1 MDSGTTEQHR
11 EDSGITEQR
20 REDSGTTEKRED
32 SGTTEQRREDSEIT
46 EQRREDSGTMEQRRE
61 DLGTMEKRK
70 SHIFKLLKD
79 DGVSTVVLV
88 GDTGMGKTW
97 MAREIS
103 ECAVR
108 EGLCYESLWLSVTE
122 KYDINLLYKSIAHQL
137 SLSFITE
144 EWEEEEEDIDSN
156 RDVKDMKVE
165 EELESL
171 KHRIKAKLEDKKRS
185 AALHEGKKY
194 LLLVLDDEGNKMKD
208 NDWQDIRAVLPSD
221 DRIPVKILVTGRK
234 SEEAPIIE
242 GNVKEVTFEPVS
254 FEGSLTILENS
265 IDKKFRNIQGFE
277 DLFDA
282 IAQKSMG
289 LPAAITVI
297 AGALNY
303 IARHSSGDWTLES
316 ALEKAAYYE
325 EAAKGV
331 NPLIS
336 CAYEMLP
343 GTVIQNCFWHSVQF
357 FRKHGGIHYND
368 LITHWVME
376 GNFDPFDHIEKAYKE
391 GHCVLMELLD
401 RGMLKIQDDNI
412 VSMEGAALNI
422 VDSRPQGYG
431 GTANLGLASVFGNG
445 EWKGL
450 GRITQTDGMIK
461 TLCNPKHWQ
470 KVSTLLIDG
479 SCLPLESH
487 DTFLDRIQELQVLAV
502 FNPKFT
508 SIISSFLKMDKLH
521 VLLLRSCNL
530 LEDMAHINKL
540 RKLEVLEISGASQI
554 KSLPEELFDRM
565 TDLQSLNLSRLEIQT
580 LPSLSNLKKL
590 RLLILR
596 RCSCLNKLPSLKE
609 LINLEI
615 LDLSGASSF
624 VRFIDPTISFLS
636 NIQMIDLSGTAIGRL
651 PKFHRLQNLTRILL
665 RDCCSIRMLP
675 NLQHLPSLQILD
687 LSGAITFNKFNYISM
702 ASLDDFRILDLSK
715 TLISELPSIPSSLTE
730 LKLIGCSE
738 LLKLPCTTALKN
750 LELLD
755 VSNSSKLTEIEDESF
770 QHLKYLHYLNLSNTK
785 VVNLPSLSN
794 LKNLRQLLLKDCSLL
809 KNLPDLEEL
818 AGLEVLDIS
827 GCEKLDKFPNLNALK
842 ILEVLDLSGCSALEF
857 EGNVSFE
864 HMSRLRKLSLDRFG
878 GEIAAQYLERMTHLQ
893 ILKLSGIKEDM
904 SSILSK
910 LTTLTNL
917 SQLSLK
923 DCPGLKTL
931 PPLEALSK
939 LEVLDLSG
947 EAVRSL
953 PFLEKLSN
961 LRELLLSGCSSL
973 ETLLSL
979 KALIHLNVLDL
990 SGTGIK
996 EFPYEISELTCLKR
1010 LVLPHLNVMREVDW
1024 RKIKCLPEDVDWGRF
1039 VISKPNIET
1048 GASDRKPSILVEG
1061 TQFFHFLKEN
1071 PELQEAWENPELQE
1085 ACFKQISFYVRP
1097 PSEQAN
1103 SGENFCYSDGVM
1115 FNNYGHFSHYRKDAL
1130 ALEIRGFNSFPTG
1143 LEDVLKHT
1151 EYISLTDNMFMK
1163 HLSDL
1168 DAVPLTKVKGCRL
1181 QACPKMEIV
1190 FSEERDF
1197 ELGKNLEILWVS
1209 NIPNLKR
1216 LYGGE
1221 VQSVDFKNLTHL
1233 HLDCCPKLEN
1243 VFPSSQF
1250 PENLAILQIKFCD
1263 SMKTVFEHKKPDECK
1278 LSKLHTLLLFEL
1290 PELTSIGITLQALR
1304 KVKIRKCPK
1313 LDISEERLKSEEI
1326 TNHQNE

>member
-1 MDSGTTEQHR
+1 
-11 EDSGITEQR
+11 
-20 REDSGTTEKRED
+20 
-32 SGTTEQRREDSEIT
+32 
-46 EQRREDSGTMEQRRE
+46 
-61 DLGTMEKRK
+61 
-70 SHIFKLLKD
+70 
-79 DGVSTVVLV
+79 
-88 GDTGMGKTW
+88 
-97 MAREIS
+97 
-103 ECAVR
+103 
-108 EGLCYESLWLSVTE
+108 
-122 KYDINLLYKSIAHQL
+122 
-137 SLSFITE
+137 
-144 EWEEEEEDIDSN
+144 
-156 RDVKDMKVE
+156 
-165 EELESL
+165 
-171 KHRIKAKLEDKKRS
+171 
-185 AALHEGKKY
+185 
-194 LLLVLDDEGNKMKD
+194 MKD
-208 NDWQDIRAVLPSD
+208 NDLQNIRAVLPSS
-221 DRIPVKILVTGRK
+221 DRIPLKILVTKRK
-234 SEEAPIIE
+234 SEEAPNNQE
-242 GNVKEVTFEPVS
+242 KVKVTFEPLSVD
-254 FEGSLTILENS
+254 GSLTILKNS
-265 IDKKFRNIQGFE
+265 IDKKFHEIQGFK

-282 IAQKSMG
+282 KAIAEKSKG

-303 IARHSSGDWTLES
+303 IARHSIGSFRAGTSDGDEVGGDKEWSYACGLVVSVVIGSSEQKRTSLLSLVPCLFPPSHCLHLSSADWEVSRSSHEACGLLES
-316 ALEKAAYYE
+316 HVSSNTSQCYDDLDHNKSSATVSFAFEPDVFESYADLP
-325 EAAKGV
+325 V
-331 NPLIS
+331 IS
-336 CAYEMLP
+336 CAYEMFP
-343 GTVIQNCFWHSVQF
+343 RTVIQNCFWHSVQF
-357 FRKHGGIHYND
+357 FRKHGGIHYNE

-422 VDSRPQGYG
+422 VDSRPRGYG

-450 GRITQTDGMIK
+450 GRITQTDSMIK

-487 DTFLDRIQELQVLAV
+487 DSFLDCMQELQVLAV

-508 SIISSFLKMDKLH
+508 SITSSLLKMDKLL

-530 LEDMAHINKL
+530 LEDIAHIKKL
-540 RKLEVLEISGASQI
+540 RKLEVLEIFGASQI
-554 KSLPEELFDRM
+554 KSLPEELFDGM
-565 TDLQSLNLSRLEIQT
+565 TDLQSLNLSGLEIQT

-596 RCSCLNKLPSLKE
+596 CCSCLNKLPSLKE

-624 VRFIDPTISFLS
+624 VRFIDPTLSFLS
-636 NIQMIDLSGTAIGRL
+636 NIQMIDLSSTAIGRL
-651 PKFHRLQNLTRILL
+651 PKFHHLQNLTRILL
-665 RDCCSIRMLP
+665 RDCCSIHMLP

-715 TLISELPSIPSSLTE
+715 TLISELPSIPSSLSE

-738 LLKLPCTTALKN
+738 LQKLPCTTALKN

-755 VSNSSKLTEIEDESF
+755 VSNSSKMSEIEDKSF
-770 QHLKYLHYLNLSNTK
+770 QHLKYLHYLNLSKTK
-785 VVNLPSLSN
+785 VENLPTLSN

-809 KNLPDLEEL
+809 KNLPDLEGL
-818 AGLEVLDIS
+818 TGLEVLDIS
-827 GCEKLDKFPNLNALK
+827 GCENLDKLPNLNAFK
-842 ILEVLDLSGCSALEF
+842 KLEVLDLSGCSALKV

-864 HMSRLRKLSLDRFG
+864 HMTRLRKLSLDRFG
-878 GEIAAQYLERMTHLQ
+878 GLNLSEIAAKSLERMTHLQ
-893 ILKLSGIKEDM
+893 ILKLYGITEDM
-904 SSILSK
+904 SSIFSK

-917 SQLSLK
+917 SQLSLI

-931 PPLEALSK
+931 PSLEALSK

-947 EAVRSL
+947 TDVTSL

-961 LRELLLSGCSSL
+961 LRELLLSRWSSL
-973 ETLLSL
+973 GTMPSL
-979 KALIHLNVLDL
+979 KALIHLNVLDI
-990 SGTGIK
+990 SETGIK

-1010 LVLPHLNVMREVDW
+1010 LVLPHLRKVDW
-1024 RKIKCLPEDVDWGRF
+1024 GKIKRLPEDVVWGGCE
-1039 VISKPNIET
+1039 ISNPTEIGANDGKPF
-1048 GASDRKPSILVEG
+1048 ILVEG
-1061 TQFFHFLKEN
+1061 TQFFHFLKKN
-1071 PELQEAWENPELQE
+1071 PVLQK
-1085 ACFKQISFYVRP
+1085 ACFNQVSFSVRP

-1103 SGENFCYSDGVM
+1103 NGENFFYSDEVM
-1115 FNNYGHFSHYRKDAL
+1115 FSNYRHFSRYRKLDAL

-1143 LEDVLKHT
+1143 LEDVLNHT

-1163 HLSDL
+1163 HFSDL
-1168 DAVPLTKVKGCRL
+1168 DAEKVKGCWL
-1181 QACPKMEIV
+1181 QACPKMEII

-1221 VQSVDFKNLTHL
+1221 VKSVDFKNLTHL

-1250 PENLAILQIKFCD
+1250 PENLEILQIKFCD
-1263 SMKTVFEHKKPDECK
+1263 SMKTVFENEKPGKCK

-1290 PELTSIGITLQALR
+1290 PDLKSIGITLQPVR
-1304 KVKIRKCPK
+1304 KVKIWKCPK
-1313 LDISEERLKSEEI
+1313 LEERLKSAEI
-1326 TNHQNE
+1326 TSLENEYWHTWFPGARVNQRKRLMMKQNNIIISMTRFTDESEKTSDEVQETDTEEEQETDIEDSTLAELDKRILGVKRLVVVLMD

>member
-1 MDSGTTEQHR
+1 MDSVTAEQHMEDLGTTGQR
-11 EDSGITEQR
+11 TEDSGITEQR
-20 REDSGTTEKRED
+20 TED
-32 SGTTEQRREDSEIT
+32 SGTTEQRT
-46 EQRREDSGTMEQRRE
+46 E
-61 DLGTMEKRK
+61 DLGTMEERK
-70 SHIFKLLKD
+70 SHILELLGN

-108 EGLCYESLWLSVTE
+108 KGSCYESLWLSVTE

-144 EWEEEEEDIDSN
+144 EWGDEDEYIDSN
-156 RDVKDMKVE
+156 RDVKDMQIE
-165 EELESL
+165 EEEPESL
-171 KHRIKAKLEDKKRS
+171 KHKIKAKLEEKRS
-185 AALHEGKKY
+185 ALHEEKKY
-194 LLLVLDDEGNKMKD
+194 LLLVLDVEGNKMKD
-208 NDWQDIRAVLPSD
+208 NDLPNIFRAALPSGD
-221 DRIPVKILVTGRK
+221 CNPLKILITKRK
-234 SEEAPIIE
+234 SEEAPINE
-242 GNVKEVTFEPVS
+242 ENNKVS
-254 FEGSLTILENS
+254 FDPLSLEESLTILENS
-265 IDKKFRNIQGFE
+265 IDKKIKEIQGFN

-282 IAQKSMG
+282 NAIARKSMG

-303 IARHSSGDWTLES
+303 IAKDSSGDWTLES
-316 ALEKAAYYE
+316 ALEKASNYE
-325 EAAKGV
+325 KAAKGV

-357 FRKHGGIHYND
+357 FHKHGGIHYNE
-368 LITHWVME
+368 LITHWIME

-412 VSMEGAALNI
+412 VSIEGAALNMI
-422 VDSRPQGYG
+422 DSRPRGYG
-431 GTANLGLASVFGNG
+431 GIANLGLASVLGNG
-445 EWKGL
+445 EWEGL
-450 GRITQTDGMIK
+450 GRIRQTEGMIK

-479 SCLPLESH
+479 SCLSLESH
-487 DTFLDRIQELQVLAV
+487 DSFLDCMQELQVLAV

-508 SIISSFLKMDKLH
+508 SITSSLVKMDKLL

-530 LEDMAHINKL
+530 LEDIAHIKKL
-540 RKLEVLEISGASQI
+540 KTLKVLEISGASQI
-554 KSLPEELFDRM
+554 KSLPEELFDGM
-565 TDLQSLNLSRLEIQT
+565 TDLQSLNLSGLEIQT

-624 VRFIDPTISFLS
+624 VRFIDPTLSFLS
-636 NIQMIDLSGTAIGRL
+636 NIQMIDLSGTAIVRL
-651 PKFHRLQNLTRILL
+651 PKFKDLPNLTQILL
-665 RDCCSIRMLP
+665 RDCCGIHMLP
-675 NLQHLPSLQILD
+675 NLQQLPSLQILD
-687 LSGAITFNKFNYISM
+687 LSGAITLNKFNCISM

-755 VSNSSKLTEIEDESF
+755 VSNSSKLSEIEDKSF
-770 QHLKYLHYLNLSNTK
+770 QHLTYLHYLNLSKTK
-785 VVNLPSLSN
+785 VENLPSLSN
-794 LKNLRQLLLKDCSLL
+794 LKNLRKLLLKDCSSL
-809 KNLPDLEEL
+809 KNLLDLEGL
-818 AGLEVLDIS
+818 TGLEVLDIS
-827 GCEKLDKFPNLNALK
+827 GCENLDKLPNLNAFK
-842 ILEVLDLSGCSALEF
+842 KLEVLDLSGCRALKV

-864 HMSRLRKLSLDRFG
+864 HMSRLRKLSLDQCG
-878 GEIAAQYLERMTHLQ
+878 GLNLSEIAAKTLECMTHLQ
-893 ILKLSGIKEDM
+893 ILKLSGITEDM
-904 SSILSK
+904 SSISSK

-917 SQLSLK
+917 IQLSLK
-923 DCPGLKTL
+923 DCQGLKTL
-931 PPLEALSK
+931 PSLEALSK

-947 EAVRSL
+947 TAVASL
-953 PFLEKLSN
+953 PVLEKLSN
-961 LRELLLSGCSSL
+961 IRELLLSGCSSL
-973 ETLLSL
+973 KTLPSL
-979 KALIHLNVLDL
+979 KALIHLNVLDI
-990 SGTGIK
+990 SETGII

-1010 LVLPHLNVMREVDW
+1010 LVLPHLNIKREVDW
-1024 RKIKCLPEDVDWGRF
+1024 RKIKRLPEDVDWGGCG
-1039 VISKPNIET
+1039 ISIPTET
-1048 GASDRKPSILVEG
+1048 GANGRKLSILVEG

-1071 PELQEAWENPELQE
+1071 HELQE
-1085 ACFKQISFYVRP
+1085 ACFKQISFSVRP

-1103 SGENFCYSDGVM
+1103 NGEKFCYSDEVM
-1115 FNNYGHFSHYRKDAL
+1115 FSNYRHFSRYRKDAL

-1143 LEDVLKHT
+1143 LEDVLMHT

-1163 HLSDL
+1163 NLSDL

-1181 QACPKMEIV
+1181 QACPKMEII
-1190 FSEERDF
+1190 FSEKRDF
-1197 ELGKNLEILWVS
+1197 ELAKNLEILWVS

-1290 PELTSIGITLQALR
+1290 PELTSIGITLQPLR

-1326 TNHQNE
+1326 TSHQNE